1 MQRIVKLCLAAVLLA
16 GTADAI
22 AIEQR
27 RGGSSK
33 GRKGQRAPQKGRGR
47 QQVDDAPTL
56 EVEVEKEAEA
66 SGEESK
72 KGGRGRG
79 RGGRKNPGKFVEHY
93 IEKECPDSADPVA
106 CEAAAEAFGTDTL
119 DALVDASC
127 EARFA
132 IKQAICTFKQSQDAT
147 VTCDDLENK
156 CDEDDVTTD

>member
-22 AIEQR
+22 AVEQR

-66 SGEESK
+66 SGEQR

-93 IEKECPDSADPVA
+93 IEKECPDSTDPAA
-106 CEAAAEAFGTDTL
+106 CEVAANDFGTDIL
-119 DALVDASC
+119 DDLVAESC

-132 IKQAICTFKQSQDAT
+132 IKQAICTFKQEQDAT

>member
-1 MQRIVKLCLAAVLLA
+1 MCLAAVLLA

-33 GRKGQRAPQKGRGR
+33 GRKGQRQPQKGRGR
-47 QQVDDAPTL
+47 QQIDVVPTL

-79 RGGRKNPGKFVEHY
+79 RGRGGRKNPGKFVEHY
-93 IEKECPDSADPVA
+93 IEKECPDSEEPAA
-106 CEAAAEAFGTDTL
+106 CEAAAEAFGTETL
-119 DALVDASC
+119 DALIDASC

-132 IKQAICTFKQSQDAT
+132 IKQAICTFKQSQDPS
-147 VTCDDLENK
+147 VTCDNLENE
-156 CDEDDVTTD
+156 CDEDEVTTD

>member
-22 AIEQR
+22 AVEQR

-66 SGEESK
+66 SGEQR

-93 IEKECPDSADPVA
+93 IEKECPDSTDPAA
-106 CEAAAEAFGTDTL
+106 CIDAANDFGTEL
-119 DALVDASC
+119 DVLVDASC

-132 IKQAICTFKQSQDAT
+132 IKQAICTFKQEQDAT